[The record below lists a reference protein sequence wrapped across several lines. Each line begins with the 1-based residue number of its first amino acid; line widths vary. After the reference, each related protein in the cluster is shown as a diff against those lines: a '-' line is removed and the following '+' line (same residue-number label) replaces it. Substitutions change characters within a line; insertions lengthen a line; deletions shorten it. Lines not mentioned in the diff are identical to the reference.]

1 MDRVVE
7 LDREPVFRRGA
18 LAEVKVEA
26 ERDDDAF
33 SPPPWA
39 NGFASGSASPSVRD
53 SNPSIEPQCSKKPL
67 MEKLAQSERL

>member
-1 MDRVVE
+1 VDRVVE

-33 SPPPWA
+33 SPLGEWVRERV
-39 NGFASGSASPSVRD
+39 GESVR
-53 SNPSIEPQCSKKPL
+53 
-67 MEKLAQSERL
+67 A